1 MNSKERKRLSEEK
14 WRKATFKDGVIFA
27 WVVADNEDI
36 CLKLLQII
44 LPELNIANIV
54 KIRNEDSRKKNKIF
68 HGVRFD
74 VFAEDEQGRMYDI
87 EMQIANN
94 HDLGQRMSYYQSNL
108 VSRSVRQGQS
118 FVSKV
123 DTYVIFICDFDFGKQ
138 GLPKYTTNLV
148 INETGE
154 VIDNKEHNI
163 VLNIRAKDF
172 SSLGYEVNAFLE
184 YVKSN
189 KISNQLT
196 KNIDDKVKELKKS
209 TERKKSYMVYEQELL
224 TREYYAEQKGLQ
236 KGLQKGREEGKKEG
250 RKENIID
257 SIKKLDSQG
266 YDKKQIIDSI
276 TAVTAFTA
284 EEISQCY
291 DEIMVK

>member
-1 MNSKERKRLSEEK
+1 MNNKEKERLSEEK
-14 WRKATFKDGVIFA
+14 WRRATFRDSVIFA
-27 WVVADNEDI
+27 WIIADNEDI

-44 LPELNIANIV
+44 LPELNITNIV
-54 KIRNEDSRKKNKIF
+54 KIRNEDNQKKDKVF

-94 HDLGQRMSYYQSNL
+94 HDLGKRISYYQSNL
-108 VSRSVRQGQS
+108 VSRSVREGQS
-118 FVSKV
+118 FVNKV
-123 DTYVIFICDFDFGKQ
+123 DTYVIFICNFDFGKQ
-138 GLPKYTTNLV
+138 GLPKYTTSLI

-154 VIDNKEHNI
+154 IVDNKEHNVI
-163 VLNIRAKDF
+163 LNVKSKNF
-172 SSLGYEVNAFLE
+172 SSLGSEVKAFLE

-189 KISNQLT
+189 KVSNQLT
-196 KNIDDKVKELKKS
+196 KDIDDKVKELKKS
-209 TERKKSYMVYEQELL
+209 TERKKSYMGYEQELL

-236 KGLQKGREEGKKEG
+236 KGRAEGKKEG

-266 YDKKQIIDSI
+266 YNKKQIIDSI
-276 TAVTAFTA
+276 AAVTTFTV

-291 DEIMVK
+291 DEFMIK

>member
-1 MNSKERKRLSEEK
+1 MNNKEKERLSEEK
-14 WRKATFKDGVIFA
+14 WRRATFRDSVIFA
-27 WVVADNEDI
+27 WIIADNEDI

-44 LPELNIANIV
+44 LPELNITNIV
-54 KIRNEDSRKKNKIF
+54 KIRNEDNQKKDKVF

-94 HDLGQRMSYYQSNL
+94 HDLGKRISYYQSNL
-108 VSRSVRQGQS
+108 VSRSVREGQL
-118 FVSKV
+118 FVNKV
-123 DTYVIFICDFDFGKQ
+123 DTYVIFICNFDFGKQ
-138 GLPKYTTNLV
+138 GLPKYTTSLI

-154 VIDNKEHNI
+154 IVDNKEHNVI
-163 VLNIRAKDF
+163 LNVKSKDF
-172 SSLGYEVNAFLE
+172 SSLGSEVKAFLE

-189 KISNQLT
+189 KVSNQLT
-196 KNIDDKVKELKKS
+196 KDIDDKVKELKKS
-209 TERKKSYMVYEQELL
+209 TERKKSYMGYEQELL

-236 KGLQKGREEGKKEG
+236 KGRAEGKKEG
-250 RKENIID
+250 RRENIID

-266 YDKKQIIDSI
+266 YNKKQIIDSI
-276 TAVTAFTA
+276 AAVTTFTA

-291 DEIMVK
+291 DEFMIK

>member
-1 MNSKERKRLSEEK
+1 MNNKEKERLSEEK
-14 WRKATFKDGVIFA
+14 WRRATFRDSVIFA
-27 WVVADNEDI
+27 WIIADNEDI

-44 LPELNIANIV
+44 LPELNITNIV
-54 KIRNEDSRKKNKIF
+54 KIRNEDNQKKDKVF

-94 HDLGQRMSYYQSNL
+94 HDLGKRISYYQSNL
-108 VSRSVRQGQS
+108 VSRSVREGQS
-118 FVSKV
+118 FVNKV
-123 DTYVIFICDFDFGKQ
+123 DTYVIFICNFDFGKQ
-138 GLPKYTTNLV
+138 GLPKYTTSLI

-154 VIDNKEHNI
+154 IVDNKEHNVI
-163 VLNIRAKDF
+163 LNVKSKDF
-172 SSLGYEVNAFLE
+172 SSLGSEVKAFLE

-189 KISNQLT
+189 KVSNQLT
-196 KNIDDKVKELKKS
+196 KDIDDKVKELKKS
-209 TERKKSYMVYEQELL
+209 TERKKSYMGYEQELL

-236 KGLQKGREEGKKEG
+236 KGRAEGKKEG
-250 RKENIID
+250 RRENIID

-266 YDKKQIIDSI
+266 YNKKQIIDSI
-276 TAVTAFTA
+276 AAVTTFTA